1 METTSSVSIIMPVY
15 NEEKYIENCLTSI
28 LKQSYSNIIEVLII
42 DGFSEDSTRAIVE
55 KLIEKSDI
63 IHIIDNKAKTP
74 ANALNKG
81 ITMSKG
87 DIIIRVDAH
96 ALYREDYVFQCV
108 KNLNELKEKKVVNV
122 GGPTLFIDSD
132 KYIENCIIFLHQSKF
147 GIGVAKFRDKNYEG
161 YIDTVWNGAFFKWI
175 FDVVGLYNVN
185 MNRSEDN
192 DMNKRILESGYKI
205 YQSKSIVSNYFP
217 RNTVSKVVKQNY
229 GNGRAIGGSIISN
242 LKIVRLRH
250 LIPLFFICS
259 IIISVGLSV
268 FFNSFKYVLLVILLS
283 YLLVDFI
290 ESIRI
295 SIKNGLKYL
304 PTMVALFFTLHIA
317 YGVGTIIGLLS
328 QFRSKFLK

>member
-205 YQSKSIVSNYFP
+205 YQSKSIVSNYFA

-229 GNGRAIGGSIISN
+229 GNGRAIGG
-242 LKIVRLRH
+242 
-250 LIPLFFICS
+250 
-259 IIISVGLSV
+259 
-268 FFNSFKYVLLVILLS
+268 
-283 YLLVDFI
+283 
-290 ESIRI
+290 
-295 SIKNGLKYL
+295 
-304 PTMVALFFTLHIA
+304 
-317 YGVGTIIGLLS
+317 
-328 QFRSKFLK
+328 